1 MLILRKGVVTV
12 SQENNMSMLHNT
24 SSTFI
29 TTGAIVSAFRLWRAQ
44 LGRMINNF
52 IARLIAQREQ
62 QANLVVLRSLTD
74 RELMDMGLSRNQI
87 GDGLAE
93 AAKERSALQEVR
105 QRQSMMS

>member
-1 MLILRKGVVTV
+1 
-12 SQENNMSMLHNT
+12 MSMLHNT
-24 SSTFI
+24 SSTYI
-29 TTGAIVSAFRLWRAQ
+29 ATGTILGTLRSWQAS
-44 LGRMINNF
+44 LGRMMNGY

-62 QANLVVLRSLTD
+62 QANLVILRSLTD